1 MSLGRIFK
9 FAKPK
14 NPGYGIAANFY
25 MSVLA
30 GHAQMPSALQIA
42 NPRGEGGAVEGFLAP
57 LMSGVSKEDLG
68 RPLVRGVY
76 ALASK
81 DRKTVL
87 KMRVLSKEEAMFDPE
102 AIARSPLSRSIDPE
116 ALARIRATWTL
127 IQLTFETHDA
137 MVSPALAF
145 LYAAVRRMAELTEGV
160 VADPI
165 AQRYMLPGDLPRPS
179 AEGHPDAASHVSV
192 RHYERDGVRSAF
204 TLGLQ
209 KFALPEFEIRE
220 LASEDERA
228 AGVVLL
234 SVAQALLN
242 GEKIAVGDRAGTFE
256 VAPGGL
262 DRGQWE
268 GIAVHEL
275 IPPRGQSVS
284 ECLKQWMLS
293 QNRI

>member
-1 MSLGRIFK
+1 MSLRRIFK

-14 NPGYGIAANFY
+14 NPGYGIAANY
-25 MSVLA
+25 YLSVLA

-42 NPRGEGGAVEGFLAP
+42 NPQGEGGAAEGFLAP
-57 LMSGVSKEDLG
+57 LMPGTSKEDLA

-81 DRKTVL
+81 DRKSVL

-102 AIARSPLSRSIDPE
+102 AIARSPLAATIDPE

-145 LYAAVRRMAELTEGV
+145 LYQALRRMAELTEGV

-165 AQRYMLPGDLPRPS
+165 SQRYMLPGDLPKLTS
-179 AEGHPDAASHVSV
+179 EGNPDAVSHVSV
-192 RHYERDGVRSAF
+192 RHFEREGVRTAF

-209 KFALPEFEIRE
+209 KFALPEFEIRD
-220 LASEDERA
+220 LTPGDERA
-228 AGVVLL
+228 AEVVLL
-234 SVAQALLN
+234 SVAQVLLN
-242 GEKIAVGDRAGTFE
+242 GDKIVVGDRAGTFE

-262 DRGQWE
+262 DRGLWE
-268 GIAVHEL
+268 GIAVYEL

-284 ECLKQWMLS
+284 DCLKQWMLS